1 MAALSRPLSNHCDEA
16 MKTMGE
22 VRAEL
27 DANPDNYADAR
38 DTILKIVGD
47 GEFICQSLAAGDSL
61 PDASAPT
68 PTGEVPLEV
77 AATPTP

>member
-1 MAALSRPLSNHCDEA
+1 

-27 DANPDNYADAR
+27 DANPDDYADAR
-38 DTILKIVGD
+38 DIILNIVED
-47 GEFICQSLAAGDSL
+47 GEFICRSLAAGNSL

-68 PTGEVPLEV
+68 ATGEAALEV
-77 AATPTP
+77 LATPTP